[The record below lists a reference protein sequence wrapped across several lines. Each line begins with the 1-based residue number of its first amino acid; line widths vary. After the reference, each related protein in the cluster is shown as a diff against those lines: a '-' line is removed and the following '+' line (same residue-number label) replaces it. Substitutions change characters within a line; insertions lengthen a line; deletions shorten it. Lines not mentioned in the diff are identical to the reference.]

1 MSRIVPSTIAH
12 EKIRQI
18 VAYQFQLTPDQAAKF
33 IPPNIQIE
41 RSKKTKR
48 IRYIYFQGEMW
59 GIIRPNDGFF
69 LFTPTSAKALVS
81 LLASPRQRVIVQN
94 NVSEYILQG
103 GNVFAKHVVDCDPS
117 VIPYSEVI
125 AVDQNDRPLAIGKVQ
140 LNKQEM
146 LSFSSGIAVKVRRG
160 IKD

>member
-1 MSRIVPSTIAH
+1 MSHTTPSPLLH

-18 VAYQFQLTPDQAAKF
+18 VSYQFQLTSDEAAKF

-41 RSKKTKR
+41 LSKKTKR
-48 IRYIYFQGEMW
+48 IRYIYFKSEMW

-69 LFTPTSAKALVS
+69 LFTPASAKALVS

-94 NVSEYILQG
+94 DVSEYILQG

-117 VIPYSEVI
+117 IAPYSEII
-125 AVDQNDRPLAIGKVQ
+125 AVDQNDRPLAIGKAQ

-146 LSFSSGIAVKVRRG
+146 LSFSFGIAMKTRRG
-160 IKD
+160 LKS